1 MFFSCYFCFVIQVES
16 TYLIFQNLG
25 ANIRRVF
32 ALPNGFGK
40 IFWIVFSTFAAF
52 PRIGP
57 MKIKILLL
65 TLFVTSM
72 CQGVLAQEKLQYNLK
87 KGDVF
92 LVKQVAKQAIVQ
104 EIEGASHEILNDIS
118 GVMEFKVVEKNA
130 DTYAIDITFQD
141 LIMTM
146 TSSIQGVI
154 MDIHAKEVDTNNI
167 QSRIFNSLLNVP
179 IHIVLANNGDILEVQ
194 GGDSLVVKMTE
205 ASGLQDEFSL
215 NMMKSSL
222 KKEFGS
228 EALSNS
234 YKQMTYIYPDRD
246 IKVGDTWENTY
257 KGKLTAQNVWKL
269 DSVTTTN
276 AMISGNATIVMEI
289 KEPATTMLLDGKQ
302 DTSITTD
309 INSGFIVNMKVDGVS
324 KGYSTMAQMGDQKIP
339 TIITSTVTYELIQ

>member
-1 MFFSCYFCFVIQVES
+1 
-16 TYLIFQNLG
+16 
-25 ANIRRVF
+25 
-32 ALPNGFGK
+32 
-40 IFWIVFSTFAAF
+40 
-52 PRIGP
+52 

-65 TLFVTSM
+65 SLFVTSM
-72 CQGVLAQEKLQYNLK
+72 CQGILAQEKLQYNLK

-92 LVKQVAKQAIVQ
+92 LVKQVARQAIVQ

-118 GVMEFKVVEKNA
+118 GVMEFKVVEKNS
-130 DTYAIDITFQD
+130 DSYAIDITFED

-146 TSSIQGVI
+146 TSSIQGVL
-154 MDIHAKEVDTNNI
+154 MDIHAKEVDSNNI

-205 ASGLQDEFSL
+205 ASGLQDAFSL
-215 NMMKSSL
+215 NMMKASL

-234 YKQMTYIYPDRD
+234 YKQMTYIYPDKD
-246 IKVGDTWENTY
+246 ITVGDTWENTY

-269 DSVTTTN
+269 DSVTSKN
-276 AMISGNATIVMEI
+276 AIISGIATILMEI

-309 INSGFIVNMKVDGVS
+309 LNSGFIVKMKVEGVS
-324 KGYSTMAQMGDQKIP
+324 KGYSTIAQLGDQKIP
-339 TIITSTVTYELIQ
+339 TTISSTVTYELIQ